1 MKDKII
7 NYIEYLENTHNL
19 SVSMHFA
26 DIYKYSLQNAA
37 SGLAKYN
44 VHKNPYCFYIKMDK
58 AMHRR
63 CILCQYAVM
72 RKCRKNEFFTGSCHA
87 GVDEYIE
94 RIMVKGEVAGY
105 VCASGNRSKSFCR
118 TEDKY
123 LSLSDEPI
131 PVGLLNTVIPP
142 LCAMLSCAGI
152 LRSSCRAGM

>member
-19 SVSMHFA
+19 SVSLHFA

-94 RIMVKGEVAGY
+94 RIMVMVRLRDMFAQAATGAK
-105 VCASGNRSKSFCR
+105 AS
-118 TEDKY
+118 
-123 LSLSDEPI
+123 
-131 PVGLLNTVIPP
+131 VGLMINI
-142 LCAMLSCAGI
+142 
-152 LRSSCRAGM
+152 